1 MTIKIKTL
9 NQTGFSIITQTTK
22 IWTTIPIRHYPDI
35 LKIKLHKWRN
45 QSGKIRLKICRKGS
59 IFNDRS
65 SKYSPYQTRYPY
77 SIIWESLMCYCRKFK
92 SMNYQE
98 YMKDVGHLDE
108 DSSIESILVSIET
121 LKSQVKLLSEQS
133 GLSNVNQ
140 YNI

>member
-9 NQTGFSIITQTTK
+9 NQTRFSIITQTTK
-22 IWTTIPIRHYPDI
+22 IWITIPKWHYPDI
-35 LKIKLHKWRN
+35 LRIKLHKWRN
-45 QSGKIRLKICRKGS
+45 QTEKIRLKIWTTGS
-59 IFNDRS
+59 VFNDRS
-65 SKYSPYQTRYPY
+65 SKYSPYQTQYPY

-108 DSSIESILVSIET
+108 DASIENILISIET

-133 GLSNVNQ
+133 GLSKINQ